1 MTLVLENK
9 DLLWHDIEHLGP
21 QVYGGELVDAGQDE
35 VEAGGLGATCLDQA
49 QAENDPSLVLLYN
62 LKKMYDV
69 IHNEMELT
77 LMQTQSDQGS
87 VTMMRTQEHRMSRP
101 PHRPRPGLLE
111 SSGEEPVEE
120 I

>member
-1 MTLVLENK
+1 M
-9 DLLWHDIEHLGP
+9 
-21 QVYGGELVDAGQDE
+21 
-35 VEAGGLGATCLDQA
+35 EAGGLGAARLDPA
-49 QAENDPSLVLLYN
+49 QAEDDGSLIFLDN
-62 LKKMYDV
+62 LERIHDM

-77 LMQTQSDQGS
+77 LKQMQSDQGS